1 MLTNPARQLYLNMD
15 IEKLEEDSS
24 KSNTATSSLLAPR
37 KKMKEHS
44 SSSSNNP
51 AFRIGQHMLIIRKQ
65 RENLN
70 G

>member
-24 KSNTATSSLLAPR
+24 KSNTTTSSLLAPR
-37 KKMKEHS
+37 KKMKEPS
-44 SSSSNNP
+44 SGSSNNP
-51 AFRIGQHMLIIRKQ
+51 AFRIGQHMLVIRKQ

>member
-1 MLTNPARQLYLNMD
+1 MLTNPARQLNLNMD

-37 KKMKEHS
+37 KKMKEPS
-44 SSSSNNP
+44 SGSSNNP
-51 AFRIGQHMLIIRKQ
+51 AFRIGQHMLVIRKQ